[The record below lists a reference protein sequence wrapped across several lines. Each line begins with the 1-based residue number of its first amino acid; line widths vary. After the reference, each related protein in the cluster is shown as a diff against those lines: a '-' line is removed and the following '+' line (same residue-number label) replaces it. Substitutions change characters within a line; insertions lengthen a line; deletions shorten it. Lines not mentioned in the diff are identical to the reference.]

1 MDNNP
6 LVYKFIKT
14 ADRLNEEH
22 PLFDSAV
29 EDTIAKLGLPY
40 AMAQS
45 YRIAMKRNMSED
57 EKNAHIAEL
66 REHQQTVISEQQ
78 ELQKRFLEHLE
89 LQSKIEAEK
98 EDLPEIIH
106 VDTSNNEIK
115 NE

>member
-22 PLFDSAV
+22 PLFDGAV

-66 REHQQTVISEQQ
+66 REHQQLVISEQQ

-98 EDLPEIIH
+98 EDLSEIIQ